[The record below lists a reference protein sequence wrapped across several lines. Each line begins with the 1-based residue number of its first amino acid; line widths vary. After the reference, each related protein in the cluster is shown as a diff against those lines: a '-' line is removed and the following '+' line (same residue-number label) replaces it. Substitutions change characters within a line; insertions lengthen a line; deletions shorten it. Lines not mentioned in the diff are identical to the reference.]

1 MANSTKTIKSPGRE
15 YIFINL
21 ALYMKE
27 NLLMELSKEM
37 EDKFSQTVLL
47 IKANSLKE
55 KDLEKEDFNG
65 QMGKFMMV
73 SGRKIENMGVVSGRI
88 LKDLHIQVSGKKM
101 QFQGL
106 GSSRLSLQK
115 DNNNYMKDMRGNSL
129 TLVNKDKEL
138 IASQT
143 ARK

>member
-1 MANSTKTIKSPGRE
+1 MESEMLIKHQHPNFYPICNHSQKLKSSNKLQEFIMANSTKTIKSPGRE

-88 LKDLHIQVSGKKM
+88 LKDLHI
-101 QFQGL
+101 
-106 GSSRLSLQK
+106 
-115 DNNNYMKDMRGNSL
+115 
-129 TLVNKDKEL
+129 
-138 IASQT
+138 
-143 ARK
+143 